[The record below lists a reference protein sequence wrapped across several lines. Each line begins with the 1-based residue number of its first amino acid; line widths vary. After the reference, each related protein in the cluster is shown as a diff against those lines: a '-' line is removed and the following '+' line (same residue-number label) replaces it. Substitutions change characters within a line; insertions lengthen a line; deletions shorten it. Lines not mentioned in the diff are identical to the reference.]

1 MILQIGENVVHETRN
16 ERHCFLLLVTAVH
29 HIKKWCQDLHKE
41 GGGRKKKGQ
50 NIHYSPCGS
59 KLLCVCVATRITP
72 TLLPTIILT
81 LAASMS
87 LTWQNK

>member
-41 GGGRKKKGQ
+41 GGGEKKKDKTY
-50 NIHYSPCGS
+50 IILPAVASC
-59 KLLCVCVATRITP
+59 CVCV
-72 TLLPTIILT
+72 
-81 LAASMS
+81 
-87 LTWQNK
+87 